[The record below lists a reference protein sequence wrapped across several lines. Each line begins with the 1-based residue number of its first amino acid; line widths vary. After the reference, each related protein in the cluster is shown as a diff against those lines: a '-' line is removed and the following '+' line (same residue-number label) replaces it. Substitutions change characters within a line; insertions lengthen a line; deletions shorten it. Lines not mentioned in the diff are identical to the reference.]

1 MSLGEN
7 RKIGAALVVGG
18 GIAGVQAALDLA
30 NSGVK
35 VYLIER
41 SPAIGGKMA
50 QLDKTFPTND
60 CAMCIVSPK
69 LVEAGRHLN
78 IEIITNS
85 ELVSLEGEAGY
96 FKAMIRKHPRY
107 VEMSNC
113 TSCND
118 CTEVCPILL
127 PNEFNEGLDQ
137 RKAIYRPYPQAVPNT
152 FLVTKRGTS
161 PCKNTCPAETS
172 AQGYIALIQAGRYK
186 DALDVIKEY
195 NPFPASVGRV
205 CNHPCEE
212 KCNRGKL
219 DSPVS
224 ICSLKRFAADWVYE
238 HREELKDQITPHASH
253 VALSVP
259 GEMIERPRAKIAIV
273 GAGPAGLSC
282 AHQLSRLGYQTTIF
296 EALPVA
302 GGMMRVGI
310 PSYRLPRDILQR
322 EMDEILKHPLVE
334 LKLNTP
340 IRNINSLFD
349 AGYSAV
355 FVAMGAHEPQKLGI
369 PGEDAQGVHYGVPFL
384 QAVSLAEKHGVMEG
398 FENRFLV
405 AFGIPIAPKVGEKTV
420 VIGGGNVAIDAAR
433 TALRLGAKEV
443 SILYRRS
450 RDEMPAN
457 SWEIEAAER
466 EGIHLQILTAPV
478 EVVSKDGGVSGVRC
492 VKMELGEPDA
502 SGRRRPI
509 PIKGSEFIV
518 PADTMIAS
526 VAQAPEISFLD
537 ESHGLEVT
545 PKGTFAVD
553 PHTLATNR
561 AGVFAGGD
569 VARGPWILIQAI
581 ADGRRGALSIDR
593 YLRGVDL
600 LTPREQIP
608 LPVVDLSREEI
619 NGMIEEGKVD
629 LGPRTQIPE
638 LPEKERIR
646 DFREVELV
654 LTEEQAKQEASR
666 CLACGICSEC
676 HLCVQVCKREAID
689 HQQAPMEEEI
699 EVGSVILS
707 PGYSLYQPG
716 LSPEL
721 GYGRYTNVVT
731 SMEFERMLSA
741 SGPWGGHVTRRS
753 SDHREPKKIAFL
765 QCVGSREKEHDYC
778 SSVCCMYATK
788 EAMLAMEHVPGVDIK
803 IFQMDMRAFGKGFD
817 AYFERGK
824 EKGIQY
830 IPCRISGLEE
840 DPETKDILIRYES
853 SDGNHSSTKEEKADL
868 VILSI
873 GMSAL
878 PNAQML
884 ASASGIEL
892 DSHQF
897 CLTRDFQPV
906 ETSRSGVFA
915 CGAFTEPKDIPDS
928 VIQASGAAAKAL
940 SIIGEARGTLVRK
953 KEYPPEREISPD
965 EEPRIGA
972 FICSCGTNI
981 AGTVNVKEVVEFAKS
996 LPGVVHVENT
1006 IYTCSADS
1014 LKLIQERVKELN
1026 LNRVVVASCTPRT
1039 HEPLFRDTIREVGLN
1054 PYLFEMANIRDQCSW
1069 VHMNLKEEA
1078 TEKAKNLVRMAVA
1091 CSKNLEPLH
1100 QVPRSLVH
1108 SCLIVG
1114 GGLAGMISALSMAEQ
1129 GYKVYLAE
1137 RGKELGGRL
1146 RQIFYSGDGGDPQAY
1161 LRQLIKKVESHPRI
1175 EVLKGYEVVGHEGAV
1190 GNFKTKVANGSAP
1203 RVLEHGTTIIS
1214 TGGREHRGKAYLL
1227 GEDPRVITQEEF
1239 EKRISLSDPS
1249 LSKAKSIVMIQ
1260 CVGPWDEDPAKIFY
1274 CSRVCCSV
1282 AVKNAIRIKELHPE
1296 TSVTVL
1302 YKDMR
1307 TYGFKE
1313 AFYTQAREK
1322 GVLFVRFDEKKKPA
1336 VSLSNGQLS
1345 VQIDDPMLH
1354 IPLTL
1359 HPDILVLSEAVVPN
1373 EGSKELANLF
1383 KFPLTLDGFFLEAHV
1398 KLRPVDFATDGLYLC
1413 GMAHYP
1419 KSINETI
1426 SQAEAASARAAT
1438 ILSQDALQVG
1448 GVVAV
1453 VEGERC
1459 AACLTCVRVCPYE
1472 VPVINVKGEAEIDLA
1487 KCKGCGSCAAEC
1499 PARAIELMHF
1509 RDPQLW
1515 AKCQALVIS
1524 EFGMQ
1529 SAEST

>member
-1 MSLGEN
+1 MSLNEN
-7 RKIGAALVVGG
+7 PKVGAALVVGG

-30 NSGVK
+30 NSGIK
-35 VYLIER
+35 VYLLER
-41 SPAIGGKMA
+41 APAIGGKMA

-78 IEIITNS
+78 IEIITNAQ
-85 ELVSLEGEAGY
+85 LVSLEGEAGH
-96 FKAMIRKHPRY
+96 FKAGIRRHPRY
-107 VEMSNC
+107 VDMKKC

-137 RKAIYRPYPQAVPNT
+137 RKAIYRLYPQAVPNT
-152 FLVTKRGTS
+152 FLITKRGTS

-172 AQGYIALIQAGRYK
+172 AQGYIALIEAGRYK
-186 DALDVIKEY
+186 EALDVVKEY

-219 DSPVS
+219 DTPVS

-238 HREELKDQITPHASH
+238 HRDELREKEKEKEKESLFPKEE
-253 VALSVP
+253 
-259 GEMIERPRAKIAIV
+259 IERPKTKVAIV
-273 GAGPAGLSC
+273 GGGPAGLSC
-282 AHQLSRLGYQTTIF
+282 AHQLSRMGYQVTIF

-310 PSYRLPRDILQR
+310 PSYRLPRDVLQR
-322 EMDEILKHPLVE
+322 EIDEIINHPNVE
-334 LKLNTP
+334 LKLNSP
-340 IRNINSLFD
+340 IRNINRLFD
-349 AGYSAV
+349 AGYFAV
-355 FVAMGAHEPQKLGI
+355 FLAMGAHEAQKLGI
-369 PGEDAQGVHYGVPFL
+369 PGEDASGVHHGVPFL
-384 QAVSLAEKHGVMEG
+384 QGVSLAERHGIMEG
-398 FENRFLV
+398 FEDRFII
-405 AFGIPIAPKVGEKTV
+405 AFGIPIAPKVGEKTI

-433 TALRLGAKEV
+433 TALRLGAKEI

-457 SWEIEAAER
+457 SWEIEAAEK
-466 EGIHLQILTAPV
+466 EGIEIQILTAPV
-478 EVVSKDGGVSGVRC
+478 EVVAKDGRVSGVRC
-492 VKMELGEPDA
+492 IKMELGEPDA

-509 PIKGSEFIV
+509 PIKGSEYVI
-518 PADTMIAS
+518 PADTMIAA

-545 PKGTFAVD
+545 PKGTFAID

-561 AGVFAGGD
+561 EGVFAGGD

-608 LPVVDLSREEI
+608 LPVVDLSKEEI
-619 NGMIEEGKVD
+619 NQMIEEGKVD
-629 LGPRTQIPE
+629 LTPRTEIPE

-654 LTEEQAKQEASR
+654 LTEEQAKNEAAR

-689 HQQAPMEEEI
+689 HQQADVLEEL

-707 PGYSLYQPG
+707 PGYALYRPE

-721 GYGRYTNVVT
+721 GYGRYPNVVT

-741 SGPWGGHVTRRS
+741 SGPWGGHLTRR

-765 QCVGSREKEHDYC
+765 QCVGSREKERDYC

-788 EAMLAMEHVPGVDIK
+788 EAMLAMEHIPGVEIK

-840 DPETKDILIRYES
+840 DPETKDILIQYES
-853 SDGNHSSTKEEKADL
+853 SDGSHPVKEERADL

-878 PNAQML
+878 PDVQDL
-884 ASASGIEL
+884 AKASGITL
-892 DSHQF
+892 DPHQF
-897 CLTRDFQPV
+897 CFTQDFHPL
-906 ETSRSGVFA
+906 ETSRLGVYA
-915 CGAFTEPKDIPDS
+915 SGAFTEPKDIPDS

-940 SIIGEARGTLVRK
+940 SIIGEARGTLVRE
-953 KEYPPEREISPD
+953 KEYPPEREISPE

-981 AGTVNVKEVVEFAKS
+981 AGTVDVKEIVEYAKS
-996 LPGVVHVENT
+996 LPGVVHAENT

-1014 LKLIQERVKELN
+1014 LKLIQERVQELN

-1078 TEKAKNLVRMAVA
+1078 TEKAKNLVRMAIA

-1108 SCLIVG
+1108 TCLVVG
-1114 GGLAGMISALSMAEQ
+1114 GGLAGMVGALSMADQ
-1129 GYKVYLAE
+1129 GYSVYLVE
-1137 RGKELGGRL
+1137 REKELGGRL
-1146 RQIFYSGDGGDPQAY
+1146 KQIYYSGDGGDPQAY
-1161 LRQLIKKVESHPRI
+1161 LRELIKKVESHPRI
-1175 EVLKGYEVVGHEGAV
+1175 EVLKNHQVVEHEGSV
-1190 GNFKTKVANGSAP
+1190 GNFKTKVADGSTQ
-1203 RVLEHGTTIIS
+1203 RVLEHGATIIA
-1214 TGGREHRGKAYLL
+1214 TGGKEYRGKAYLF

-1249 LSKAKSIVMIQ
+1249 LTKAKSIVMIQ
-1260 CVGPWDEDPAKIFY
+1260 CVGPWDEDPSKLFY
-1274 CSRVCCSV
+1274 CSRICCNV
-1282 AVKNAIRIKELHPE
+1282 AIKNAIKVKDLHPDV
-1296 TSVTVL
+1296 SVAVL

-1313 AFYTQAREK
+1313 AFYTKAREK
-1322 GVLFVRFDEKKKPA
+1322 GVLFVRFDDKKKPS
-1336 VSLSNGQLS
+1336 VSLSNGRLS
-1345 VQIDDPMLH
+1345 VQLEDPMLH
-1354 IPLTL
+1354 LPLTL
-1359 HPDILVLSEAVVPN
+1359 HPDLLVLSEAVVPN

-1413 GMAHYP
+1413 GMSHYP
-1419 KSINETI
+1419 KSMNETI
-1426 SQAEAASARAAT
+1426 AQAEAASARAAT
-1438 ILSQDALQVG
+1438 ILSQEMLQVG
-1448 GVVAV
+1448 GVVAM

-1459 AACLTCVRVCPYE
+1459 AACLTCVRVCPYS
-1472 VPVINVKGEAEIDLA
+1472 VPVINAKGEAEIDLA
-1487 KCKGCGSCAAEC
+1487 QCKGCGSCAAEC

-1509 RDPQLW
+1509 RDTQLW
-1515 AKCQALVIS
+1515 AKCRALMMDV
-1524 EFGMQ
+1524 
-1529 SAEST
+1529 AA

>member
-1 MSLGEN
+1 MSPNGN
-7 RKIGAALVVGG
+7 KKIGAALVVGG

-30 NSGVK
+30 NSGIK
-35 VYLIER
+35 AYLLER
-41 SPAIGGKMA
+41 APAIGGKMA

-85 ELVSLEGEAGY
+85 ELVSLEGEAGH
-96 FKAMIRKHPRY
+96 FKAKIRRHPRY
-107 VEMSNC
+107 VDMKKC

-118 CTEVCPILL
+118 CTEVCPVLL
-127 PNEFNEGLDQ
+127 PNEFNERLDQ

-172 AQGYIALIQAGRYK
+172 AQGYIALIQAGRYRE
-186 DALDVIKEY
+186 ALDVVKEY

-219 DSPVS
+219 DTPVS
-224 ICSLKRFAADWVYE
+224 ICALKRFVADWVYE
-238 HREELKDQITPHASH
+238 HRDELKKEEATGHP
-253 VALSVP
+253 LSVTGP
-259 GEMIERPRAKIAIV
+259 DSEKEIQRPKARIAIV
-273 GAGPAGLSC
+273 GAGPSGLSC
-282 AHQLSRLGYQTTIF
+282 AHQLSRMGYPVTIF

-310 PSYRLPRDILQR
+310 PSYRLPRDVLQR
-322 EMDEILKHPLVE
+322 EIDGIIHHPNVE
-334 LKLNTP
+334 LKLNSP
-340 IRNINSLFD
+340 IRNINSLFE

-355 FVAMGAHEPQKLGI
+355 FMAMGAHEAQKLGI
-369 PGEDAQGVHYGVPFL
+369 PGEDAAGVHHGVPFL
-384 QAVSLAEKHGVMEG
+384 QAVSLAERHGVMEG
-398 FENRFLV
+398 LEDRFLI
-405 AFGIPIAPKVGEKTV
+405 AFGIPIAPKVGEKTI

-433 TALRLGAKEV
+433 TTLRLGAKKV
-443 SILYRRS
+443 TILYRRS

-457 SWEIEAAER
+457 SWEIEAAEK
-466 EGIHLQILTAPV
+466 EGIEIQILTAPA
-478 EVVSKDGGVSGVRC
+478 EVVTRDGRVSGVRC
-492 VKMELGEPDA
+492 IRMELGDPDA

-509 PIKGSEFIV
+509 PIKGSDFVI
-518 PADTMIAS
+518 PADTMIAA
-526 VAQAPEISFLD
+526 VAQAPEISFLED
-537 ESHGLEVT
+537 THGLEVT
-545 PKGTFAVD
+545 SKGTFAID

-561 AGVFAGGD
+561 PGVFAGGD

-593 YLRGVDL
+593 YLRSVPL

-608 LPVVDLSREEI
+608 LPVVDLSKEEI
-619 NGMIEEGKVD
+619 DQMAEEGKVD
-629 LGPRTQIPE
+629 FRPRTRTPE

-646 DFREVELV
+646 DFREVEMALS
-654 LTEEQAKQEASR
+654 EEQAKQEAAR
-666 CLACGICSEC
+666 CLSCGICSEC

-689 HQQAPMEEEI
+689 HQQADLLEEL

-707 PGYSLYQPG
+707 PGYALYRPE

-721 GYGRYTNVVT
+721 GYGRFTNVVT

-741 SGPWGGHVTRRS
+741 SGPWGGHITRRS
-753 SDHREPKKIAFL
+753 PDHREPKKIAFL

-788 EAMLAMEHVPGVDIK
+788 EAMLAMEHIPGVEIK

-840 DPETKDILIRYES
+840 DPGTKDVLIQYES
-853 SDGNHSSTKEEKADL
+853 SNGSHSVEEERVDL
-868 VILSI
+868 AILSI

-878 PNAQML
+878 PDIEEL
-884 ASASGIEL
+884 AKATGIEL
-892 DSHQF
+892 DRHQF
-897 CLTRDFQPV
+897 CSVKDFHPV
-906 ETSRSGVFA
+906 ETSRSGVYA

-928 VIQASGAAAKAL
+928 VIQASGAASKAL
-940 SIIGEARGTLVRK
+940 SLIGEVRGTLIRK
-953 KEYPPEREISPD
+953 KEYPPEKEISPGQ
-965 EEPRIGA
+965 EPRIGA

-981 AGTVNVKEVVEFAKS
+981 AGAVDVKEVVEYAKS
-996 LPGVVHVENT
+996 LPGVVHAENT

-1014 LKLIQERVKELN
+1014 LKLIQERAKELN

-1039 HEPLFRDTIREVGLN
+1039 HEPLFRDTIREVGIN

-1069 VHMNLKEEA
+1069 VHMGLKEEA
-1078 TEKAKNLVRMAVA
+1078 TEKAKNLVRMAIA

-1108 SCLIVG
+1108 NCLVVG
-1114 GGLAGMISALSMAEQ
+1114 GGLAGMVGALSMADQ
-1129 GYKVYLAE
+1129 GYPVYLIE
-1137 RGKELGGRL
+1137 REKELGGRL
-1146 RQIFYSGDGGDPQAY
+1146 QRIYFSGDGGDPQAY
-1161 LRQLIKKVESHPRI
+1161 LRELIRKVETHPRI
-1175 EVLKGYEVVGHEGAV
+1175 EVLKGYQVVEHEGAV
-1190 GNFKTKVANGSAP
+1190 GNFKTQVAHGSSQ
-1203 RVLEHGTTIIS
+1203 RVLDHGTTIIA
-1214 TGGREHRGKAYLL
+1214 TGGKEYRGRAYHL
-1227 GEDPRVITQEEF
+1227 GEDPRVITQEEL
-1239 EKRISLSDPS
+1239 EKRIFTSDPS
-1249 LSKAKSIVMIQ
+1249 LTKARSVVMIQ
-1260 CVGPWDEDPAKIFY
+1260 CVGPWDEDPSKSFY
-1274 CSRVCCSV
+1274 CSRICCSV
-1282 AVKNAIRIKELHPE
+1282 AVKNAIRMKEIRPE
-1296 TSVTVL
+1296 TSITIL

-1313 AFYTQAREK
+1313 TFYTRAREK
-1322 GVLFVRFDEKKKPA
+1322 GVLFVRFDEKKKPS
-1336 VSLSNGQLS
+1336 VSLSDGRLS
-1345 VQIDDPMLH
+1345 VEIEDPMLH
-1354 IPLTL
+1354 LPLAL
-1359 HPDILVLSEAVVPN
+1359 RPDLLVLSEAVVPN

-1383 KFPLTLDGFFLEAHV
+1383 KFPLTLEGFFLEAHV

-1413 GMAHYP
+1413 GISHYP

-1426 SQAEAASARAAT
+1426 AQAEAASARAST
-1438 ILSQDALQVG
+1438 ILSQEVLQVG

-1472 VPVINVKGEAEIDLA
+1472 VPV
-1487 KCKGCGSCAAEC
+1487 
-1499 PARAIELMHF
+1499 
-1509 RDPQLW
+1509 
-1515 AKCQALVIS
+1515 
-1524 EFGMQ
+1524 
-1529 SAEST
+1529 

>member
-1 MSLGEN
+1 MSPNEN

-30 NSGVK
+30 NSGIK
-35 VYLIER
+35 VYLLER

-60 CAMCIVSPK
+60 CAMCIISPK

-85 ELVSLEGEAGY
+85 ELVSLDGEAGH
-96 FKAMIRKHPRY
+96 FKATVRKHPRY
-107 VEMSNC
+107 VDMSKC

-186 DALDVIKEY
+186 EALDVVKEY

-219 DSPVS
+219 DSPVAV
-224 ICSLKRFAADWVYE
+224 CNLKRFVADWVYE
-238 HREELKDQITPHASH
+238 HRDELKEEEKERDAQ
-253 VALSVP
+253 VP
-259 GEMIERPRAKIAIV
+259 KAEIQRPKAKVAIV

-282 AHQLSRLGYQTTIF
+282 AHQLSRMGYQTTIF
-296 EALPVA
+296 EALPVS

-310 PSYRLPRDILQR
+310 PSYRLPRDVLQR
-322 EMDEILKHPLVE
+322 EIDEILNHPDVE
-334 LKLNTP
+334 LKLDSP

-349 AGYSAV
+349 AGYAAV
-355 FVAMGAHEPQKLGI
+355 FLAMGAHEPQKLGI
-369 PGEDAQGVHYGVPFL
+369 PGEDALGVHYGVPFL
-384 QAVSLAEKHGVMEG
+384 QAVSLAERHGVMEG
-398 FENRFLV
+398 FEDRFLI

-420 VIGGGNVAIDAAR
+420 VVGGGNVAIDAAR

-457 SWEIEAAER
+457 SWEIEAAEK
-466 EGIHLQILTAPV
+466 EGIQLQILTAPV
-478 EVVSKDGGVSGVRC
+478 EVVKKDGRVSGIQC
-492 VKMELGEPDA
+492 IKMELGEPDT

-518 PADTMIAS
+518 PADSMIAS

-545 PKGTFAVD
+545 PKGTFAID
-553 PHTLATNR
+553 PLTLATKR
-561 AGVFAGGD
+561 SGVFAGGD

-608 LPVVDLSREEI
+608 LPVVDLSKEEI
-619 NGMIEEGKVD
+619 DQMVEDGKVD
-629 LGPRTQIPE
+629 LTSRTEIPE

-654 LTEEQAKQEASR
+654 LTEEQAKKEAAR

-689 HQQAPMEEEI
+689 HQQADGVEEL

-707 PGYSLYQPG
+707 PGYSLYRAE

-721 GYGRYTNVVT
+721 GYGRYPNVVT

-741 SGPWGGHVTRRS
+741 SGPWGGHVTRR

-788 EAMLAMEHVPGVDIK
+788 EAMLAMEHIPGVEIK

-840 DPETKDILIRYES
+840 DPETKEILIQYEDS
-853 SDGNHSSTKEEKADL
+853 NGGHSVKEERVDL
-868 VILSI
+868 AILSI

-878 PNAQML
+878 PDAQML
-884 ASASGIEL
+884 AKASGIEL
-892 DSHQF
+892 DPHQF
-897 CLTRDFQPV
+897 CFTRDFQPV
-906 ETSRSGVFA
+906 ETSRPGVFA

-940 SIIGEARGTLVRK
+940 SVIGEARGTLVRK
-953 KEYPPEREISPD
+953 KEYPPEKEVSPG

-981 AGTVNVKEVVEFAKS
+981 AGTVDVKEVVEFAKS
-996 LPGVVHVENT
+996 LPGVIHAENT

-1078 TEKAKNLVRMAVA
+1078 TEKAKNLVRMAIA

-1108 SCLIVG
+1108 NCLVAG
-1114 GGLAGMISALSMAEQ
+1114 GGLAGMVSALSMAEQ
-1129 GYKVYLAE
+1129 GYAVYLIE
-1137 RGKELGGRL
+1137 REKELGGRL
-1146 RQIFYSGDGGDPQAY
+1146 RQIFYSGEGGDPQTY
-1161 LRQLIKKVESHPRI
+1161 LRELIKRIESHPRI
-1175 EVLKGYEVVGHEGAV
+1175 EVLKGYQIVEHEGAV
-1190 GNFKTKVANGSAP
+1190 GNFKTKVAQVDGSAQ
-1203 RVLEHGTTIIS
+1203 RGLDHGATIIA
-1214 TGGREHRGKAYLL
+1214 TGGKEYRGKAYLL
-1227 GEDPRVITQEEF
+1227 GEDSRVITQEEF
-1239 EKRISLSDPS
+1239 EKQISLSDPS
-1249 LSKAKSIVMIQ
+1249 LSKTKSIVMIQ
-1260 CVGPWDEDPAKIFY
+1260 CVGPWDEDPSKTFY
-1274 CSRVCCSV
+1274 CSRICCNV
-1282 AVKNAIRIKELHPE
+1282 AVKNAIRIKELYPE
-1296 TSVTVL
+1296 SSVTIL

-1322 GVLFVRFDEKKKPA
+1322 GVLFVRFDEKGKPS

-1345 VQIDDPMLH
+1345 VQLEDPMLH
-1354 IPLTL
+1354 LPLTL
-1359 HPDILVLSEAVVPN
+1359 HPDLLVLSEAVVPN

-1438 ILSQDALQVG
+1438 ILSQETLQVG

-1459 AACLTCVRVCPYE
+1459 AACLTCVRVCPYS

-1487 KCKGCGSCAAEC
+1487 KCKGCGSCVAEC

-1509 RDPQLW
+1509 KSQQLE
-1515 AKCQALVIS
+1515 AKCQALV
-1524 EFGMQ
+1524 MDV
-1529 SAEST
+1529 AA